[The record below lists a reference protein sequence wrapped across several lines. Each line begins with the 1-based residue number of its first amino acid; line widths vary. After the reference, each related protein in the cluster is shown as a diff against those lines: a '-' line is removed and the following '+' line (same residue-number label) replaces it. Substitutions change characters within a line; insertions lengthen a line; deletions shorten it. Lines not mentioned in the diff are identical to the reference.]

1 MVRDHLIIKNK
12 NNEVFL
18 TEYGEIS
25 AKEQTKRFRLA
36 SKFVHE
42 ILKIDLKNVFQEAHL
57 LEHAIS
63 QDVENAIEKL
73 LNYPDKDPFGQDI
86 PGSKK
91 TEKINIIPL
100 SKTTKNKS
108 YTISKI
114 PPENPEFVDFLHT
127 NKILPGSIITIHE
140 VSDTRGIINIKIN
153 NNSVDLALNVAKTIW
168 VK

>member
-1 MVRDHLIIKNK
+1 MNIQTIK
-12 NNEVFL
+12 F
-18 TEYGEIS
+18 
-25 AKEQTKRFRLA
+25 F
-36 SKFVHE
+36 
-42 ILKIDLKNVFQEAHL
+42 LKNVFQEAHL

-73 LNYPDKDPFGQDI
+73 LNYPDKYPFGQDI

-127 NKILPGSIITIHE
+127 NKILLRRPRVLDSHVKLE
-140 VSDTRGIINIKIN
+140 KNIYIY
-153 NNSVDLALNVAKTIW
+153 SFI
-168 VK
+168 

>member
-1 MVRDHLIIKNK
+1 MDKIRIKGYAN
-12 NNEVFL
+12 L
-18 TEYGEIS
+18 
-25 AKEQTKRFRLA
+25 
-36 SKFVHE
+36 
-42 ILKIDLKNVFQEAHL
+42 
-57 LEHAIS
+57 
-63 QDVENAIEKL
+63 
-73 LNYPDKDPFGQDI
+73 FGSIDI

-168 VK
+168 VN